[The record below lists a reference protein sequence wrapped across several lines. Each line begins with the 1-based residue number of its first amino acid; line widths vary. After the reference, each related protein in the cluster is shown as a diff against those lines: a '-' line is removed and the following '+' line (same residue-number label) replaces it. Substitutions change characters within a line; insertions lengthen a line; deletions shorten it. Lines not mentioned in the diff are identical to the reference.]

1 MKGWLVSLGVGLLGG
16 MRDILMVK
24 AGGRKEQCRE
34 RNKQGTNILGALA
47 VSSLLGFCKCDSDGN
62 YNLRRQPSPAGIEI
76 NMHPDGLTGFLDLQS
91 QFRLVSSPHVKK
103 KASQIAFWA
112 MLNPVIFLRGTNP
125 STKPDGF
132 LQSES
137 KVKVFIANFPTH

>member
-1 MKGWLVSLGVGLLGG
+1 MGV
-16 MRDILMVK
+16 RSNVESATSK
-24 AGGRKEQCRE
+24 APTSWVLWQS
-34 RNKQGTNILGALA
+34 Q
-47 VSSLLGFCKCDSDGN
+47 VSSVSAKCDSDGN
-62 YNLRRQPSPAGIEI
+62 YNLRRQPSPAEIEI

>member
-1 MKGWLVSLGVGLLGG
+1 MQSWLVSLGVGLLGG
-16 MRDILMVK
+16 TRDILTVK
-24 AGGRKEQCRE
+24 AGGREEQCRE

-91 QFRLVSSPHVKK
+91 QFRLVSSPGVSINSKNGV
-103 KASQIAFWA
+103 F
-112 MLNPVIFLRGTNP
+112 FL
-125 STKPDGF
+125 
-132 LQSES
+132 
-137 KVKVFIANFPTH
+137 